1 MDSATPARRGFFATP
16 RRTGADFV
24 DSVVV
29 ILRVRFFSRLAAL
42 APPFASSASSRAR
55 LRLAYLP
62 MSSQSNTHLV
72 SKGSLSA
79 ALRSP
84 SARNSFAPHCVSY
97 TGTRSASD
105 ASVAKT
111 RPT

>member
-1 MDSATPARRGFFATP
+1 MESAKRPNGFFATP
-16 RRTGADFV
+16 PRTEARFVVFFFRVGA
-24 DSVVV
+24 
-29 ILRVRFFSRLAAL
+29 FFLAAL
-42 APPFASSASSRAR
+42 APPFASSPAPRAR

-79 ALRSP
+79 ALKSP
-84 SARNSFAPHCVSY
+84 STRKSFAPHCVSY
-97 TGTRSASD
+97 TGMESASD